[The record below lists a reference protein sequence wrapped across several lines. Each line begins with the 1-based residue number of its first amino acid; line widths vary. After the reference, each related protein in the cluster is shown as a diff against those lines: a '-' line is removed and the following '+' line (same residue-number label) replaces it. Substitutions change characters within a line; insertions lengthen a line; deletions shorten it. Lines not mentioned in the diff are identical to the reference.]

1 MFSKIYKLFKVI
13 ISGNVSFKIQKKKKI
28 LIWDTNLSDCFFEYF
43 KKNKSIILYARAEE
57 INLYILFKAFL
68 TFKFSIQKY
77 YEVFIE
83 QVKPKVVVTFT
94 DNNELFYKLKKKYG
108 RTKIFI
114 QNAWRTA
121 DNDPKLEIKKKIK
134 NFSVDYMLVFN
145 DQIGKKYSNFIEGK
159 YKSIGSFKS
168 NLFPL
173 KKNTKKKYDLVFIST
188 YREKPF
194 IKYIDG
200 KYDVNSIQIELAK
213 LLINFS
219 KKNKMNFFIY
229 GKNNTSEKIFF
240 ESSLGKKNWKYL
252 CKSQNFSNDYNKSK
266 KTYNFIDECKL
277 IVSTDSTL
285 GYEALQRNLKVVFFD
300 LKSKNKML
308 KTRRFGWP
316 LRLKKEGFFWTQKL
330 NQNHLNKILLRVLRS
345 KKNDWLKIAEFYSK
359 KLIPYDKGNSIF
371 VKILRNKK
379 VI

>member
-1 MFSKIYKLFKVI
+1 MFSKIYKLIKAI
-13 ISGNVSFKIQKKKKI
+13 ILGNISFKIPPKKKI
-28 LIWDTNLSDCFFEYF
+28 LIWDENLSDCFFEYF
-43 KKNKSIILYARAEE
+43 KKNESIILHARGEKV
-57 INLYILFKAFL
+57 NLYILFKALL
-68 TFKFSIQKY
+68 TFKFSVQKY
-77 YEVFIE
+77 YEVFIN
-83 QVKPKVVVTFT
+83 QVNPKVIVTFT
-94 DNNELFYKLKKKYG
+94 DNNVLFYKLKKKYG
-108 RTKIFI
+108 QTKIFI

-121 DNDPKLEIKKKIK
+121 DNDPKLEIKKKNK

-145 DQIGKKYSNFIEGK
+145 DQIGKRYSNFINGK
-159 YKSIGSFKS
+159 YKSIGSFRS

-188 YREKPF
+188 YRENPLFKN
-194 IKYIDG
+194 IDE
-200 KYDVNSIQIELAK
+200 KHDVNSIQIELANH
-213 LLINFS
+213 LINFA

-229 GKNNTSEKIFF
+229 GKNNTTEKLFF

-252 CKSQNFSNDYNKSK
+252 CKSQSFNNDYNKNK

-277 IVSTDSTL
+277 IVSTDSSL
-285 GYEALQRNLKVVFFD
+285 GYEALQRKLKVVFFD

-316 LRLKKEGFFWTQKL
+316 IKLKKEGFFWTQKL
-330 NQNHLNKILLRVLRS
+330 DQKNLDRIILRVLKS
-345 KKNDWLKIAEFYSK
+345 KKNDWFKIADLYSK
-359 KLIPYDKGNSIF
+359 KLIPYDRGNSTF